1 MDTENFVSTRQAL
14 HAVAELLLAGP
25 AYARDADIRLRATSG
40 GFGVWRQPGPR
51 VDGTDLVIGDRRIPL
66 VGTIASVAE
75 AAGLAPRTLAD
86 VYADVVST
94 PVDAPLQVSADGAA
108 ELATA
113 FDHGDKALL
122 AFAPDAEAV
131 LWPEHFDIGISV
143 AVEEVNYGVSPG
155 DSFIATPYAYVGPW
169 KVTPGAFWTE
179 SFGAAR
185 PLSELTDVAAII
197 AFFRAGQAAAR
208 DANPSGQRGET
219 LPQ

>member
-1 MDTENFVSTRQAL
+1 MDTEIFVSTRRAL

-25 AYARDADIRLRATSG
+25 AYATDADIRLRATPG

-51 VDGTDLVIGDRRIPL
+51 VDGTDLVIDDRRIPL

-75 AAGLAPRTLAD
+75 AAGFAPRTLAD

-94 PVDAPLQVSADGAA
+94 PVDAPLRVSADAAA

-113 FDHGDKALL
+113 FDHGSQALL
-122 AFAPDAEAV
+122 ALAPDSEPI

-143 AVEEVNYGVSPG
+143 SAEEVNYGVSPG

-169 KVTPGAFWTE
+169 KVPAGAFWTE

-185 PLSELTDVAAII
+185 PLSELPDVVAI
-197 AFFRAGQAAAR
+197 AEFFRAGQAAAR
-208 DANPSGQRGET
+208 GWTGARPG
-219 LPQ
+219 

>member
-25 AYARDADIRLRATSG
+25 AYVSDADIRLRATTG

-51 VDGTDLVIGDRRIPL
+51 VDGTDLVIGDRRIAL

-75 AAGLAPRTLAD
+75 AAEVTPRALAERLCRRGRYAGGRTVAGVRGRRRRAGHRLRPRQQGTPGLRARRGG
-86 VYADVVST
+86 S
-94 PVDAPLQVSADGAA
+94 
-108 ELATA
+108 
-113 FDHGDKALL
+113 
-122 AFAPDAEAV
+122 

-143 AVEEVNYGVSPG
+143 AAEEVNYGISPG

-169 KVTPGAFWTE
+169 QVPPGAFWTE

-185 PLSELTDVAAII
+185 PLSELTEVSAIV
-197 AFFRAGQAAAR
+197 AFFRDGRAAAR
-208 DANPSGQRGET
+208 G
-219 LPQ
+219 